1 MLRPMTFSLA
11 LLLTLNCIYHVNAL
25 SFRVPDFVSDK
36 IPNELKIPGISKN
49 DDNSTTTV
57 APVEQSQS
65 TTTTTTTTTEKP
77 ISSKI
82 GDIGSS
88 VINATIGNVL
98 KIPEVIP
105 SPEDIFQ
112 SAKNLFA
119 GYPFDIVAR
128 AINTFCEY

>member
-1 MLRPMTFSLA
+1 M
-11 LLLTLNCIYHVNAL
+11 NAL

-57 APVEQSQS
+57 APGDQSQS
-65 TTTTTTTTTEKP
+65 TTTTTTTTTTTEKP
-77 ISSKI
+77 GGVSSKI
-82 GDIGSS
+82 GEIGQS
-88 VINATIGNVL
+88 VINATIGNIL

-112 SAKNLFA
+112 SAKNLIA
-119 GYPFDIVAR
+119 GYPFDIAAR
-128 AINTFCEY
+128 AINTFCKC